1 MAATSL
7 RPPGG
12 RAARRPVPVTRV
24 LVADDGHLIRAALIE
39 LLRTEGDVESV
50 ADTGDGRQVLP
61 LARWPVPAGPSP
73 S

>member
-1 MAATSL
+1 
-7 RPPGG
+7 
-12 RAARRPVPVTRV
+12 VPVTRV